1 MARNQLSQAQRTQ
14 NNPLVLGNFNS
25 TTIRYLHGS
34 LGPQNK
40 VIGRADTNQ
49 TSNGGYGGGTYNHW
63 FQVNILSPA
72 WIIITKGPPRP
83 KYIQVS
89 VYDLNKTPIQG
100 EAIFDADS
108 VQVPTGST
116 VYVPYLNT
124 VMSAPSDLY
133 NQFSNL
139 RLDRGDERY
148 YPLNAGSYLICVSTT
163 RNEPLAYNLAVVVE
177 FTTTEGFFELE
188 DDDGSVF
195 LLETD
200 IATSTTE
207 FVSSPITT
215 NRTIPAD
222 PTALNAYSSF
232 NVQINSGVTV
242 TVTANATWLIGGE
255 IPVEQQDL
263 YKIVLEPGND
273 AYWDTIHDHS
283 LSEWVDSWERDHQD
297 TEPFPDLL
305 IPLTNRP

>member
-1 MARNQLSQAQRTQ
+1 
-14 NNPLVLGNFNS
+14 
-25 TTIRYLHGS
+25 
-34 LGPQNK
+34 
-40 VIGRADTNQ
+40 
-49 TSNGGYGGGTYNHW
+49 
-63 FQVNILSPA
+63 
-72 WIIITKGPPRP
+72 
-83 KYIQVS
+83 
-89 VYDLNKTPIQG
+89 
-100 EAIFDADS
+100 
-108 VQVPTGST
+108 
-116 VYVPYLNT
+116 
-124 VMSAPSDLY
+124 
-133 NQFSNL
+133 
-139 RLDRGDERY
+139 
-148 YPLNAGSYLICVSTT
+148 LNAGSYLICVSTT

-232 NVQINSGVTV
+232 KVQINSGVTV

-305 IPLTNRP
+305 VPLTNRP